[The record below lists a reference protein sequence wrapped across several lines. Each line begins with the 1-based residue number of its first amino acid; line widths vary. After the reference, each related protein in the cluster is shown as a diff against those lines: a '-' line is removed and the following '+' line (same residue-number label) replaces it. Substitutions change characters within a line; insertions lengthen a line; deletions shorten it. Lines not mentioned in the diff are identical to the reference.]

1 MIKNLNKIIIVFLFL
16 IFLSIS
22 AVSAQDNATSEID
35 LSENTTILEVE
46 DNDRLNVEMNKS
58 DLKGS
63 IDFDRAGCRLPVPG
77 EFRGQGGLRPGRGWA
92 QAQTQTADD
101 EQAQAAQE

>member
-1 MIKNLNKIIIVFLFL
+1 MALRTWAVYVCVFRPLRRMCRVTRPAGVTVIRGFAR
-16 IFLSIS
+16 S
-22 AVSAQDNATSEID
+22 AEAGSAP
-35 LSENTTILEVE
+35 V
-46 DNDRLNVEMNKS
+46 
-58 DLKGS
+58 
-63 IDFDRAGCRLPVPG
+63 DFGRAGCRLPVPG